1 MSLRDVDV
9 SIGIDVDH
17 SPLAQLNRRIDEVIQ
32 SLSNISGDPLD
43 DLMNN
48 VQNATGDVNALNN
61 NVNNLNSNLNNVNG
75 NSIDNLNSS
84 VNTAESGFGKLKGAI
99 VAVGAAIAAT
109 IAVDKIVEL
118 GQAAVEAAAG
128 AQALNAQF
136 EQVFGNLQN
145 DATATIERMGAEFN
159 MLPSRLQGP
168 LTSTTSMFK
177 GLGLETED
185 ALGKAERAIS
195 VVADAAA
202 FYDMSFE
209 DANSALNSFIK
220 GNYEGGESIGLFAN
234 ETQLAAFAIS
244 KGVVKAAK
252 DWSALDEATKQATRL
267 EYAEKMQK
275 LAGATG
281 QASREGEGY
290 ENMIGN
296 LKQAWTDFLA
306 KAGEPILEHVIDVMG
321 WLGDALQN
329 INPGPFVDKIASAF
343 TAVKDIVDSAYNIIM
358 SLVYDTGEV
367 DDILQNLGFSE
378 ETASMIEGILMQIK
392 GYYEDAMGTVSSF
405 SSVVTEFVEN
415 VIVPLMPKAQE
426 FIGTAM
432 GFISDVVGGAI
443 NIFGSIWAI
452 IEGLINNVIV
462 PLFPVFQDI
471 ISTVFD
477 VVSPILRVAGSLFG
491 AISAVIRFLVEEI
504 VVPLFPLI
512 AGTISETWIVLK
524 PILTAIADAFD
535 VVASSIE
542 WVIEKVG
549 VVASKLK
556 NLDIGGAVGKAVG
569 WVMGDKASGFDTGLG
584 RVPYDDMPAYL
595 HKDEAVLQADNA
607 DVLRDAGIL
616 KGDGR
621 NPTIDLTPQQIQV
634 EGPRNYRTEKVS
646 NTTTSSTSVSAPVT
660 IIVQGSD
667 NPQAT
672 VQSVMDV
679 IEEFFGDLPVRME
692 G

>member
-9 SIGIDVDH
+9 SIGIDVDQ

-32 SLSNISGDPLD
+32 SLSNISGDPLE

-48 VQNATGDVNALNN
+48 VQNATGNMDELNN
-61 NVNNLNSNLNNVNG
+61 NVNDLNSNLNNVNG
-75 NSIDNLNSS
+75 DSINNLSSS
-84 VNTAESGFGKLKGAI
+84 VNTAENGFGKLKGAI
-99 VAVGAAIAAT
+99 VAVGTALT
-109 IAVDKIVEL
+109 TVIAVDKIVEF
-118 GQAAVEAAAG
+118 GKSAVEAAAG

-136 EQVFGNLQN
+136 EQVFGDVQGQ
-145 DATATIERMGAEFN
+145 ATASMERMGAEFN

-177 GLGLETED
+177 GLGLDTED
-185 ALGKAERAIS
+185 ALGKAERAIT

-202 FYDMSFE
+202 FYDKSFE

-234 ETQLAAFAIS
+234 DTQLAAYAVSEGI
-244 KGVVKAAK
+244 VAATK

-267 EYAEKMQK
+267 EYAENMQK

-290 ENMIGN
+290 ENMLGN

-306 KAGEPILEHVIDVMG
+306 KAGDPILDHVVDVLG
-321 WLGDALQN
+321 WLGDTLQN
-329 INPGPFVDKIASAF
+329 IDPGPFVEKIVSAF
-343 TAVKDIVDSAYNIIM
+343 ETVKDTIDSAYNIIM

-378 ETASMIEGILMQIK
+378 ETAEMIEGILSQIK
-392 GYYEDAMGTVSSF
+392 DYYVDAMNTVSSF

-432 GFISDVVGGAI
+432 GFVSEVVGGAI
-443 NIFGSIWAI
+443 NIFSSIWSI
-452 IEGLINNVIV
+452 IEGLINNVVV
-462 PLFPVFQDI
+462 PLFPVFQEI
-471 ISTVFD
+471 ISTAFAIAN
-477 VVSPILRVAGSLFG
+477 PILRIAGELFSSI
-491 AISAVIRFLVEEI
+491 ASVIRFLVEEI
-504 VVPLFPLI
+504 VVPLFPII
-512 AGTISETWIVLK
+512 ADIISDTWSIVK
-524 PILTAIADAFD
+524 PILDAMADTFNVIADA
-535 VVASSIE
+535 IE

-549 VVASKLK
+549 DVAAKLAD
-556 NLDIGGAVGKAVG
+556 LDIGGAVGKAVG
-569 WVMGDKASGFDTGLG
+569 WVTNLPGFDTGLG

-607 DVLRDAGIL
+607 DILREAGIL

-621 NPTIDLTPQQIQV
+621 NPTIDLTPQQMQI

-667 NPQAT
+667 NPQVTA
-672 VQSVMDV
+672 QSVKDV
-679 IEEFFGDLPVRME
+679 IEEIFADLPVIME